1 MSREILVLSAS
12 PRKGG
17 NSDLLCDSFMQ
28 GAMAAGHQTEKIFI
42 QQKTINSCLGCE
54 VCKSNGGSCVHKDDM
69 TEILNKMIEK
79 DTIVLATPIYFYSMD
94 GQLKTLIDR
103 TYARYPEMNGKKFYF
118 ILTGGAPDK
127 SYMETAVAGLQ
138 GFVNCVPEAKINGI
152 VYGIG
157 TGEKG
162 DVKNTKAMEEA
173 YNMGKQI

>member
-1 MSREILVLSAS
+1 MSRDILIISAS
-12 PRKGG
+12 PRMGG

-28 GAMAAGHQTEKIFI
+28 GAMEAGHQAEKIFI
-42 QQKTINSCLGCE
+42 QQKTINGCLGCE
-54 VCKSNGGSCVHKDDM
+54 VCKSNGGRCVHKDDM
-69 TEILNKMIEK
+69 PEILKKMIQK
-79 DTIVLATPIYFYSMD
+79 DIIVLATPIYFYSMD

-103 TYARYPEMNGKKFYF
+103 TYAGYTEMHGKDFYF

-127 SYMETAVAGLQ
+127 SYMETAIAGLQ

-152 VYGIG
+152 VYGVG

-162 DVKNTKAMEEA
+162 DVKNTKAIEEA